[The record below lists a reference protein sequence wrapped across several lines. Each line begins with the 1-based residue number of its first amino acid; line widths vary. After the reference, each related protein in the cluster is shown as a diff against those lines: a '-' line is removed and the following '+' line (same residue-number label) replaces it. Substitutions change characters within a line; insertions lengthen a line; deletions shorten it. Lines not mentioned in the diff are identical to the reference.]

1 MAQDCSGGRF
11 LKWADSPK
19 CQCSANEFIVLISLP
34 LKLTVKDREAWHAAI
49 HGGYKESDSINKNK
63 NILIIGNKIKTDMLS
78 EELTKK
84 LL

>member
-1 MAQDCSGGRF
+1 MNSLKDGLVKIPIPF
-11 LKWADSPK
+11 L
-19 CQCSANEFIVLISLP
+19 VLISLP